1 MAGAA
6 SLEPALDQNLLPGG
20 GPNEMQRTLYGTMMF
35 NPRQVSFGLHAES
48 SRNLYYFVTHRDNL
62 VGKSLDL
69 YGEYGRDE
77 IDLLKQ
83 VEIMVT

>member
-1 MAGAA
+1 
-6 SLEPALDQNLLPGG
+6 
-20 GPNEMQRTLYGTMMF
+20 MF